1 MKMRARSWRPGV
13 SGGVMFLYCLVM
25 MSEAN
30 ARPADLN
37 VIGKVVSEAGL
48 VIGLAAGCSENTQSS
63 AARLLGEVRDAIE
76 HADGTS
82 GERGHMQVLF
92 EGSISDGQI
101 AETLNFPE
109 CRAVESEIADLEQ
122 ALFGGD
128 AGGTGVGVAAIA
140 K

>member
-1 MKMRARSWRPGV
+1 MVP
-13 SGGVMFLYCLVM
+13 
-25 MSEAN
+25 EAN
-30 ARPADLN
+30 ARPADIN
-37 VIGKVVSEAGL
+37 VIVKVVSEAGS
-48 VIGLAAGCSENTQSS
+48 VIGLAAACSESTQST

-82 GERGHMQVLF
+82 GEREHIEVLF

-109 CRAVESEIADLEQ
+109 CRAVENGIADLER
-122 ALFGGD
+122 ALFGGE
-128 AGGTGVGVAAIA
+128 AGVTDVGVAAVT